1 MKISWKKWQFKGFI
15 SIFSPF
21 VIVVESVVHIEVVSG
36 AARVWSWWNEVIK
49 IHPIPCWWI
58 TSSSTSCLRPR
69 AWFRFN
75 KLIRFSLR
83 LILYLHSHVKSSFC
97 LPHHIKAKM
106 QFLVS
111 RCGVGGGVIIE
122 RFFFF
127 WMMSPKNKCEVTS
140 RLQPSNA
147 RVKWK
152 RCFALIVTQQL
163 LLPTELNSS

>member
-127 WMMSPKNKCEVTS
+127 GWC
-140 RLQPSNA
+140 RLKINVRLHQGCNH

-152 RCFALIVTQQL
+152 RCFALIVTQQ
-163 LLPTELNSS
+163 S